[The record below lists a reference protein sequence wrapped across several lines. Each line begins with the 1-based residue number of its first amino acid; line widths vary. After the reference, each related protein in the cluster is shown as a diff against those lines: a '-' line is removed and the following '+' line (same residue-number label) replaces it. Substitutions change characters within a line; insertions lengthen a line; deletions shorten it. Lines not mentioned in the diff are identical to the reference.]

1 LTQSSQHSYRPLRL
15 GTEDLGVPRPNPPR
29 SLQSEENLARRIAY
43 ERDRR
48 GWTYE
53 GTAKRLTDVGCPI
66 QGSAIYKIE
75 KGKPRRRISVDEL
88 VAFADVFDVGAAD
101 LLMPLEFIAE
111 REALDLI
118 AELERK
124 YRVLSASV
132 LDYGKTIAR
141 IERLAGTDDEHAQ
154 RIIGIIWDRVRSIS
168 IFSNVDT
175 STIGKKEL
183 FNSLREIKVPVYTD
197 ADKN

>member
-1 LTQSSQHSYRPLRL
+1 
-15 GTEDLGVPRPNPPR
+15 VPRPNPPR